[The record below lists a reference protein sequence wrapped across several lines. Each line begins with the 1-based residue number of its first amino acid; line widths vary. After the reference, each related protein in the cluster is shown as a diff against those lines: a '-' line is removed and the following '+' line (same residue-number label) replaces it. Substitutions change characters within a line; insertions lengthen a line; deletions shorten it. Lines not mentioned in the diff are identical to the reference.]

1 MEFATGVLDYGTAPE
16 IHVDGVQRTT
26 LISPGIVRVTL
37 YAPFHLAQ
45 RQELR
50 TVLHLLW
57 DRERFL
63 AAGPIYDRARAAV
76 AFGDS
81 FRLAKH

>member
-1 MEFATGVLDYGTAPE
+1 MEFTPGVLDYGTAPE

-37 YAPFHLAQ
+37 YAPFHLAE

-63 AAGPIYDRARAAV
+63 AAGAIYDQARAAV
-76 AFGDS
+76 AFANG
-81 FRLAKH
+81 FRVAKH